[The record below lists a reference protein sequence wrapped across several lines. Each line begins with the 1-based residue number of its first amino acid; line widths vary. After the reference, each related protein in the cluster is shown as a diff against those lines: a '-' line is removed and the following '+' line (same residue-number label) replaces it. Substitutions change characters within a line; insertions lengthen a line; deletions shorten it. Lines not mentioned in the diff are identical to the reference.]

1 MDALRSAAAPA
12 TTRPA
17 SIDDLFRS
25 LGFSLQED
33 LEALAGWALAAVR
46 EGADE
51 EVLLARA
58 RSRVETWFQHRLS
71 TGFAAGRAAFVLCE
85 LAGRGA
91 GVLTGERPL
100 SIYELETLRAALLRA
115 TPAEV
120 RCVMPEQ
127 QLELNPLAAF
137 FRRVWQAAT
146 AP

>member
-1 MDALRSAAAPA
+1 MMNAGSPVLS
-12 TTRPA
+12 RPA
-17 SIDDLFRS
+17 SVDDLFRS
-25 LGFSLQED
+25 LGFSREEE
-33 LEALAGWALAAVR
+33 LEELAGWALAGLRTEVDEAV
-46 EGADE
+46 
-51 EVLLARA
+51 LYARA
-58 RSRVETWFQHRLS
+58 RSRVEAWFQHRLS
-71 TGFAAGRAAFVLCE
+71 TGLAAGRAAFVLCG

-100 SIYELETLRAALLRA
+100 SVFDLEALRAALLHA
-115 TPAEV
+115 TPSES